1 MSAGASPPRS
11 TPDARHARRDVQLG
25 ELLRRRGVLT
35 EEQLQAALTLQRT
48 KHPDRRLGTILVEK
62 GYVSE
67 RDVVA
72 ARAASVGLPFA
83 VITLR
88 LVNPDALRCLPGEF
102 CERRNVLPLAVA
114 DNWLTL
120 AVEDF
125 TDLHLIEEIKRHSN
139 LQVQIVAATGE
150 NIQQVR
156 TGLAGRAAPGGASK
170 GAAAKD
176 GGAPRDAAA
185 NQGAYGKQ
193 GAAKQGAAK
202 QGAAK
207 ADLTVKGGAGAGSIQ
222 SELDELLILSSEERQ
237 EEKTQDLQT
246 AAAGSPIVKLVNH
259 IIRTAVEAQASDIHI
274 EPEEEEFRIRY
285 RVDGDLVP
293 EQFRPSIHLL
303 PAVVSRIKIIAGM
316 DISER
321 RLPQDGIVSIML
333 ANRPVELRVSTMATP
348 MGEKVVMRLVD
359 GNRRT
364 GNLDELGFLP
374 GLINEFRAAIREPH
388 GMVLVTG
395 PTGSGKTT
403 TLYSALSEI
412 ISQTVN
418 ISSVEDPVERRLKG
432 VNQFQVQPK
441 AGFTFA
447 KALRS
452 LLRQDPDVIMVGEI
466 RDAETAKLATEAALT
481 GHLVLST
488 LHTNDAPSAVP
499 RLVNMGVEPYLVA
512 ASLRAVLSQRLVSRL
527 CLHCRQQTGI
537 SSAARAAWK
546 KLSGRPCQVDSIY
559 QPVGCARCRHT
570 GYSGR
575 VAVHELLLL
584 KEETFEALGGELDPR
599 GMRQIAKVSPFRP
612 LAHDCLEKITQ
623 GLISM
628 DALLEL
634 TSRFDSGEP
643 PPPVAVPSAA

>member
-1 MSAGASPPRS
+1 MSAASQPRQA
-11 TPDARHARRDVQLG
+11 PDPRHARRDVQLG

-35 EEQLQAALTLQRT
+35 EEQLQSALALQRA
-48 KHPDRRLGTILVEK
+48 KHPDRRLGTILVEQ
-62 GYVSE
+62 GYASE

-83 VITLR
+83 TITPR
-88 LVNPDALRCLPGEF
+88 LVNPDALRLLPGEF
-102 CERRNVLPLAVA
+102 CERRNVLPLAHA
-114 DNWLTL
+114 DGWLTV

-125 TDLHLIEEIKRHSN
+125 TDLHLVEEIKRQSN
-139 LQVQIVAATGE
+139 LQVQIVAATGD
-150 NIQQVR
+150 NIRQIR
-156 TGLAGRAAPGGASK
+156 TALT
-170 GAAAKD
+170 GAAAAGDPKAAAKEASAKD
-176 GGAPRDAAA
+176 GAA
-185 NQGAYGKQ
+185 
-193 GAAKQGAAK
+193 
-202 QGAAK
+202 
-207 ADLTVKGGAGAGSIQ
+207 AGSIQ
-222 SELDELLILSSEERQ
+222 SELDELLILSTENRQ

-259 IIRTAVEAQASDIHI
+259 MIKTAVEARASDIHI
-274 EPEEEEFRIRY
+274 EPEEDEFRIRY
-285 RVDGDLVP
+285 RIDGDLVP

-303 PAVVSRIKIIAGM
+303 PAVVSRIKIISGM

-321 RLPQDGIVSIML
+321 RLPQDGVVSIML

-364 GNLDELGFLP
+364 GNLDELGFMP

-418 ISSVEDPVERRLKG
+418 ISTVEDPVERKLKG
-432 VNQFQVQPK
+432 VNQFQVHPK

-452 LLRQDPDVIMVGEI
+452 LLRQDPDVIMVCEI

-512 ASLRAVLSQRLVSRL
+512 ASLRAVLSQRLVGRL
-527 CLHCRQQTGI
+527 CVHCRQQTGVTP
-537 SSAARAAWK
+537 AARAAWT

-559 QPVGCARCRHT
+559 QGVGCARCRHT

-584 KEETFEALGGELDPR
+584 REETFEALGGELDPR

-612 LAHDCLEKITQ
+612 LAHDCLEKIAQ
-623 GLISM
+623 GLISIE
-628 DALLEL
+628 ALFEL
-634 TSRFDSGEP
+634 TSPLDSTDTP
-643 PPPVAVPSAA
+643 RPAVLPSAA